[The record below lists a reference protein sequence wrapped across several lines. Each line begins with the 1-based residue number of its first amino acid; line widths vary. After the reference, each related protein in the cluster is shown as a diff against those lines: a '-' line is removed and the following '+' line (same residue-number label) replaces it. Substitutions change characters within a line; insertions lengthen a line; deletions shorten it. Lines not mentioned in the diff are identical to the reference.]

1 MGSKK
6 LVYCCIIGILLGFI
20 LPFFLKTDGY
30 STLMI
35 GMVAGLAVGYL
46 LDARDK
52 QKSGEEGQRL
62 INDKAEKANQL
73 MERARRG
80 VENEYLRMDYEEE
93 EEEEEETPAEEE
105 TEESAPIETEET
117 DPLAPVIDYEAEA
130 EEQEQKLNEA
140 EELLRA
146 ARERM
151 K

>member
-93 EEEEEETPAEEE
+93 EETPSEEEAEETASVE
-105 TEESAPIETEET
+105 AEET
-117 DPLAPVIDYEAEA
+117 DPVTPVIDYEAEA

>member
-52 QKSGEEGQRL
+52 QKSGEQGQRL

-93 EEEEEETPAEEE
+93 EETPSEEEAEETASVE
-105 TEESAPIETEET
+105 AEET
-117 DPLAPVIDYEAEA
+117 DPVAPVIDYEAEA

>member
-93 EEEEEETPAEEE
+93 EETPAEEE
-105 TEESAPIETEET
+105 AEETAPIETEET
-117 DPLAPVIDYEAEA
+117 DPVTPVIDYEAEA
-130 EEQEQKLNEA
+130 DEQEQKLNEA

>member
-93 EEEEEETPAEEE
+93 EEEEETPVEEE

-117 DPLAPVIDYEAEA
+117 DPVAPVIDYEAEA
-130 EEQEQKLNEA
+130 DEQEQKLNKA

>member
-93 EEEEEETPAEEE
+93 EEEETPAEEE
-105 TEESAPIETEET
+105 AEETAPIETEET
-117 DPLAPVIDYEAEA
+117 DPVTPVIDYEAEA

>member
-93 EEEEEETPAEEE
+93 EEEEETPAEEE

-117 DPLAPVIDYEAEA
+117 DPVAPVIDYEAEA

>member
-93 EEEEEETPAEEE
+93 EEEETPAEEE
-105 TEESAPIETEET
+105 AEESAPIETEET
-117 DPLAPVIDYEAEA
+117 DPVAPVIDYEAEA